1 MVLARQ
7 FRPLAH
13 RVPAIS
19 RGSAA
24 TSLVPAA
31 QARSSSSA
39 TATPGTVSS
48 QAGLLNVLVA
58 VPGVTSRHSP
68 GQVPSL
74 ECGTPEALIAE
85 LRGPGG
91 PDRGNPHGRA
101 ATGSV
106 IPDSCVSGE
115 YVRIR
120 DHGNEPPIKRSDHG
134 NRHQP
139 AGPPTSP
146 ASYFSPRPRGQVN
159 PRASRPGGSG
169 RQRVTAARQQLTL
182 MHHTTRARPG
192 TSPGPAFRWR
202 S

>member
-74 ECGTPEALIAE
+74 ECGTPEAPDRGTPGVPEALIAE
-85 LRGPGG
+85 TRMVVPLR
-91 PDRGNPHGRA
+91 DR
-101 ATGSV
+101 
-106 IPDSCVSGE
+106 
-115 YVRIR
+115 
-120 DHGNEPPIKRSDHG
+120 
-134 NRHQP
+134 
-139 AGPPTSP
+139 
-146 ASYFSPRPRGQVN
+146 
-159 PRASRPGGSG
+159 
-169 RQRVTAARQQLTL
+169 
-182 MHHTTRARPG
+182 
-192 TSPGPAFRWR
+192 
-202 S
+202 